1 MISVAV
7 KGGGLIRRAGSLAH
21 PYSSPPLHY
30 LTDAVAHPDTVMV
43 LRAIVETTYTGYSD
57 DIHPL

>member
-7 KGGGLIRRAGSLAH
+7 KGGGGLIRRAGSLAH
-21 PYSSPPLHY
+21 NSSPPLHY